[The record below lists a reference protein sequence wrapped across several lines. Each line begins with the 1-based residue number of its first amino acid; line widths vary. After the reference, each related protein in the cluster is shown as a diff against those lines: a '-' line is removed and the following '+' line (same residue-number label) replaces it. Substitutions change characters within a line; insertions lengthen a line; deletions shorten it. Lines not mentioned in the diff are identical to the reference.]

1 MSMHPQTLAPIP
13 EETSRVAHAALP
25 SGNTYVIMRDQLGTL
40 YDDHAFASLFSKRGR
55 PAEAPWQVDLVC
67 VFQFLEGLS
76 DRQAAEAVRTRIDW
90 KYALSLELADPGF
103 DFSVLSKFRS
113 RLLAGSAEM
122 LLLEGMLEHFK
133 TQGLLKARGKQRTDS
148 THVLA
153 AIRTLNRL
161 ESVGETFR
169 ATLNTLARVAP
180 EWLREHAE
188 SSWFDRYSY
197 RIEESRLPQGQTER
211 QQYAELIGSDGSR
224 LLSLV
229 YEPAAP
235 AFLKELSAIQ
245 LLRQRWVFQYYADDE
260 RLRWRKAEDLPPA
273 GKRYD
278 SPYDPEAHYGNKRS
292 IVWTG
297 YKVHITET
305 CDDDELH
312 VITHIETTPAGVT
325 DRELSAPIHDAL
337 ARKALLPNKHFL
349 DSGYVDADLIVKSQ
363 RDLSVVVIGPVRPD
377 SSWQAHAEERY
388 DVSHF
393 TINWETHQVVC
404 PQGKMNTCWT
414 PHLDAYGNPIVSVK
428 FSRTDCRLCPVRSLC
443 TRSAEAPRHVTLR
456 MQADHEILQR
466 IRVQQTTTEWKD
478 QYKRRAGIEGTI
490 SQGTRA
496 FGLRRSRYIGQEKTH
511 LQHVLTAGA
520 INMVRFASW
529 KAGVPHA
536 KTRTSRF
543 AALKAS

>member
-1 MSMHPQTLAPIP
+1 
-13 EETSRVAHAALP
+13 
-25 SGNTYVIMRDQLGTL
+25 
-40 YDDHAFASLFSKRGR
+40 
-55 PAEAPWQVDLVC
+55 
-67 VFQFLEGLS
+67 
-76 DRQAAEAVRTRIDW
+76 
-90 KYALSLELADPGF
+90 
-103 DFSVLSKFRS
+103 
-113 RLLAGSAEM
+113 
-122 LLLEGMLEHFK
+122 
-133 TQGLLKARGKQRTDS
+133 
-148 THVLA
+148 
-153 AIRTLNRL
+153 
-161 ESVGETFR
+161 
-169 ATLNTLARVAP
+169 
-180 EWLREHAE
+180 
-188 SSWFDRYSY
+188 
-197 RIEESRLPQGQTER
+197 
-211 QQYAELIGSDGSR
+211 
-224 LLSLV
+224 
-229 YEPAAP
+229 
-235 AFLKELSAIQ
+235 
-245 LLRQRWVFQYYADDE
+245 
-260 RLRWRKAEDLPPA
+260 
-273 GKRYD
+273 
-278 SPYDPEAHYGNKRS
+278 
-292 IVWTG
+292 
-297 YKVHITET
+297 
-305 CDDDELH
+305 
-312 VITHIETTPAGVT
+312 
-325 DRELSAPIHDAL
+325 
-337 ARKALLPNKHFL
+337 
-349 DSGYVDADLIVKSQ
+349 VDADLIVKSQ